1 MEKIK
6 TAIVEDIKM
15 IRDGLEMLVK
25 NTEGFTSVGAFEKA
39 EDLIDSID
47 ELEPNVI
54 LMDIQLPGINGIE
67 AVKRIKE
74 QFSNMSIIMLTVHE
88 DNQNIFE
95 ALMAGA
101 SGYLLKTT
109 PPEQIADAIKDAYEG
124 GSPMNANIA
133 NKVIN
138 LMRVAHLDKTAE
150 NKVNLSERETE
161 ILQKIANGTGYKNIA
176 DELFISIHTV
186 RYHIR
191 NIYEKLQVHNQ
202 SEAVSKA
209 FRQGLI

>member
-1 MEKIK
+1 MIK
-6 TAIVEDIKM
+6 VAVVEDIKM
-15 IRDGLEMLVK
+15 IRDGLRILIDGSDDFSCVGTYE
-25 NTEGFTSVGAFEKA
+25 SV
-39 EDLIDSID
+39 EDLLD
-47 ELEPNVI
+47 EIEEKTPDVI
-54 LMDIQLPGINGIE
+54 LMDIQLPGISGIE
-67 AVKRIKE
+67 GVKKAKLISQKI
-74 QFSNMSIIMLTVHE
+74 NTIMLTVHE
-88 DNQNIFE
+88 DNKNIFE

-109 PPEQIADAIKDAYEG
+109 PPSQIIDSIKDAHEG
-124 GSPMNANIA
+124 GSPMNSNIA

-138 LMRVAHLDKTAE
+138 LMRIAHSDKDLE
-150 NKVNLSERETE
+150 NKIELSERETE
-161 ILQKIANGTGYKNIA
+161 ILQKISIGTGYKNIA

-209 FRQGLI
+209 FKQGLI